1 MSVCRYCEKRHIG
14 CHSTCKEYL
23 EESKIREA
31 VREERRVKSLLR
43 QYSRDTHRRLTKKGK
58 A

>member
-14 CHSTCKEYL
+14 CHSTCKEYI
-23 EESKIREA
+23 EESKSREA
-31 VREERRVKSLLR
+31 VREDRRIRVSLR
-43 QYSRDTHRRLTKKGK
+43 EYSRETHRRLTKKGK

>member
-14 CHSTCKEYL
+14 CHGTCKEYI
-23 EESKIREA
+23 EESKSREA
-31 VREERRVKSLLR
+31 AREDRRIKVSLR
-43 QYSRDTHRRLTKKGK
+43 EYSRETHRRLTKKGK

>member
-14 CHSTCKEYL
+14 CHSTCKEYI

-31 VREERRVKSLLR
+31 VRKDERTRVSLR
-43 QYSRDTHRRLTKKGK
+43 EYSRETHRRLTKKGK

>member
-14 CHSTCKEYL
+14 CHSTCKEYI
-23 EESKIREA
+23 EESKNREA
-31 VREERRVKSLLR
+31 EREDRRARVSLR
-43 QYSRDTHRRLTKKGK
+43 EYSRETHRRLTKKGK